1 MALTLEE
8 LTQLLTETKILTK
21 EQLENA
27 IQTSEVSKISLEE
40 DLVASGVITD
50 RDLGLLIATKYDV
63 PFVELENLEIEP
75 TVAHLLP
82 ETFAR
87 LHDLL
92 PIRRTPEKVTI
103 ATTSPDDVVERALL
117 EKYLRTEVSFV
128 YSTKR
133 DVRSHMFLYQ
143 TDPQEA
149 FKAVVDRVENGRKNT
164 MDTRT
169 IDLVSMIIN
178 YAYQTGASD
187 VHIEPEDDYTIVRFR
202 QDGMLHDIARLPVK
216 LHENIMTRLKVISR
230 LATDEHRSAQDG
242 KINHKTGWGEEVEI
256 RLSIIPTTHAEK
268 AVMRLL
274 SDQSHNY
281 SLSEIGLAPDDY
293 TRVQDVISKPY
304 GAILV
309 TGPTGSGKTTTLYAM
324 LHILNKREVNVTT
337 IEDPVEFDI
346 EGVNQIQVNEKT
358 GLTFAKGLRSVVRQD
373 PDIIMVGE
381 IRDKETASIAVNAAM
396 TGHLVLSTLHTNDS
410 ATAFV
415 RLNEMGVED
424 FLMASTV
431 NVVIAQRLVRKTCM
445 SCIQSKKLTKIEKE
459 LIERVPNVK
468 TYLKEISKKKTFS
481 TVNIFEGKGCH
492 VCHGSG
498 FKGRIGVF
506 ETLVVTDKIREAI
519 MEQKNSDEIRALAI
533 KEGMTTMLYDG
544 IRKMMSGKTTLEEV
558 LRVTR
563 E

>member
-1 MALTLEE
+1 MAISQEE
-8 LTQLLTETKILTK
+8 LQELLVGSGGINKDVFK
-21 EQLENA
+21 EAQRKA
-27 IQTSEVSKISLEE
+27 QVSQSSIE
-40 DLVASGVITD
+40 DVLIASGVMSDRDFGLLVAS
-50 RDLGLLIATKYDV
+50 KYDV

-82 ETFAR
+82 EAFAR
-87 LHDLL
+87 IHDLI
-92 PIRRTPEKVTI
+92 PIRRTKEKITI
-103 ATTSPDDVVERALL
+103 ATINPDDVIERALL

-128 YSTKR
+128 YSTRR
-133 DVRSHMFLYQ
+133 DIRSHMFLYQ

-149 FKAVVDRVENGRKNT
+149 FKAIVDRRHGGIKQG

-187 VHIEPEDDYTIVRFR
+187 VHIEPEDEYTIIRYR
-202 QDGMLHDIARLPVK
+202 QDGILHDIARLPVNI
-216 LHENIMTRLKVISR
+216 HENIMTRLKVISR

-242 KINHKTGWGEEVEI
+242 KIEHKTGWGEEVEI

-281 SLSEIGLAPDDY
+281 SLSEIGLSPADY
-293 TRVQDVISKPY
+293 VRVQDIINKPY

-309 TGPTGSGKTTTLYAM
+309 TGPTGSGKTTSLYAM
-324 LHILNKREVNVTT
+324 LSILNRREVNVTT
-337 IEDPVEFDI
+337 IEDPVEYDM

-358 GLTFAKGLRSVVRQD
+358 GLTFAKGLRSIVRQD

-381 IRDKETASIAVNAAM
+381 IRDKETAGIAVNAAM

-415 RLNEMGVED
+415 RLTEMGVED

-431 NVVIAQRLVRKTCM
+431 NVIIAQRLVRKTCM

-459 LIERVPNVK
+459 LIDRVPNVK
-468 TYLKEISKKKTFS
+468 TYLKQISKKKSFASINT
-481 TVNIFEGKGCH
+481 FEGNGCH
-492 VCHGSG
+492 VCHHSG

-519 MEQKNSDEIRALAI
+519 MQQKNADEIRAIAI

-544 IRKMMSGKTTLEEV
+544 LRKMMTGKTTLEEV